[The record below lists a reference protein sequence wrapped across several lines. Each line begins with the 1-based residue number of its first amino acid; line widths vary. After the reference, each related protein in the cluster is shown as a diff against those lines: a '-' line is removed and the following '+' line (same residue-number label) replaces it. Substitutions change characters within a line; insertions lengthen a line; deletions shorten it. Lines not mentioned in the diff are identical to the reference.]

1 MSFARNLLA
10 AAAPYCSSPVSRR
23 LISTTVAPQA
33 YYTSS
38 LLSDKHKLID
48 PKAKLYDF
56 RSDTVTAPTDE
67 MFDLMKSAS
76 RNDDVFQEDKSVN
89 DLQDYM
95 AEVTGHEAALFCA
108 SGTMTNQLALRTHLV
123 TPPHSVVCD
132 HRAHVF
138 LWEAGGIAVHSR
150 ASVSPVIGA
159 NGIHITAEE
168 IENNLLGEDIYSA
181 PTRVVSLENTLNG
194 MIFPY
199 EEMAKISTLARNR
212 GLAMHLDG
220 ARLWNAS
227 QETGI
232 SLKEYGKLFDS
243 MSLCLSKGVGAPIG
257 SMVVGSAKFI
267 DRVRF
272 NRKLFGGGWR
282 QAGFMAVAAQYGIDH
297 IVPTMKETHKL
308 AKYLA
313 NELVAMGIDLQIP
326 THTSMVFI
334 DTKRVGIQVE
344 RDLIPALAERNIKMG
359 GMGTKARL
367 VLHHQID
374 RQGVDTLLEVVRE
387 AVAARQ
393 QHDEDEDSFRLT
405 SSSSA

>member
-1 MSFARNLLA
+1 M
-10 AAAPYCSSPVSRR
+10 
-23 LISTTVAPQA
+23 
-33 YYTSS
+33 
-38 LLSDKHKLID
+38 
-48 PKAKLYDF
+48 
-56 RSDTVTAPTDE
+56 
-67 MFDLMKSAS
+67 
-76 RNDDVFQEDKSVN
+76 N

-95 AEVTGHEAALFCA
+95 AEITGHEAALFCA

-132 HRAHVF
+132 SRAHVF

-150 ASVSPVIGA
+150 ASVSPVIA
-159 NGIHITAEE
+159 SNGVHVTSDE
-168 IENNLLGEDIYSA
+168 IEANLLGEDIYSA

-194 MIFPY
+194 MIFPL
-199 EEMAKISTLARNR
+199 EEMAKISDMARNR

-227 QETGI
+227 QETGV
-232 SLKEYGKLFDS
+232 SLKEYGKRFDS

-257 SMVVGSAKFI
+257 SIVVGSHKFI

-282 QAGFMAVAAQYGIDH
+282 QAGFMAVAAKYGIDN

-313 NELVAMGIDLQIP
+313 DQLVAMGIDLQIP
-326 THTSMVFI
+326 CHTSMVFI
-334 DTKRVGIQVE
+334 DTARAGLRVE

-359 GMGTKARL
+359 GMGTKARM

-374 RQGVDTLLEVVRE
+374 RQGVDSFLEVVRD
-387 AVAARQ
+387 AIALRQ
-393 QHDEDEDSFRLT
+393 QQENEDSLRLT
-405 SSSSA
+405 SSNSA

>member
-1 MSFARNLLA
+1 MSFTRNLLT
-10 AAAPYCSSPVSRR
+10 APARR
-23 LISTTVAPQA
+23 LFSTTVAPHA

-38 LLSDKHKLID
+38 LVSDQVVKKVD
-48 PKAKLYDF
+48 PAAKLYDF

-76 RNDDVFQEDKSVN
+76 RSDDVFQEDKSVN

-95 AEVTGHEAALFCA
+95 ADITGHEAALFCA
-108 SGTMTNQLALRTHLV
+108 SGTMTNQLALRTHLI

-132 HRAHVF
+132 SRAHVF
-138 LWEAGGIAVHSR
+138 LWEAGGLAVHSR
-150 ASVSPVIGA
+150 ASVSPVIAA
-159 NGIHITAEE
+159 NGIHVTSNE
-168 IENNLLGEDIYSA
+168 IESNLLGEDIYSA

-194 MIFPY
+194 MIFPV
-199 EEMAKISTLARNR
+199 EEMAKISNMARNR

-227 QETGI
+227 QETGV

-257 SMVVGSAKFI
+257 SIVVGNAKFI
-267 DRVRF
+267 DRVRY

-297 IVPTMKETHKL
+297 IVPTMKATHQL

-313 NELVAMGIDLQIP
+313 DQLVELGIDLQIP
-326 THTSMVFI
+326 CHTSMVFI
-334 DTKRVGIQVE
+334 DTTRVGLQIE
-344 RDLIPALAERNIKMG
+344 RDLIPALAERNIKLG
-359 GMGTKARL
+359 GAGHKARI

-374 RQGVDTLLEVVRE
+374 RQGVDSLLEVVRNAIAMRE
-387 AVAARQ
+387 Q
-393 QHDEDEDSFRLT
+393 QDDLRLT
-405 SSSSA
+405 SSASA

>member
-1 MSFARNLLA
+1 MSLTTKFLLTPSSVVRRAFSTAIARN
-10 AAAPYCSSPVSRR
+10 
-23 LISTTVAPQA
+23 A

-38 LLSDKHKLID
+38 LVSDKHKLVD

-67 MFDLMKSAS
+67 MFEIMKKAS

-89 DLQDYM
+89 DLQDYV
-95 AEVTGHEAALFCA
+95 AELTGHEAGLFCA

-123 TPPHSVVCD
+123 NPPHSVVCD
-132 HRAHVF
+132 HRAHVY

-150 ASVSPVIGA
+150 ASVSPVIA
-159 NGIHITAEE
+159 SNGVHLTAQE
-168 IENNLLGEDIYSA
+168 IENNLLGDDIYSA

-199 EEMAKISTLARNR
+199 NELSEISAMARRR

-227 QETGI
+227 QETGV
-232 SLKEYGKLFDS
+232 SLSEYGKLFDS

-267 DRVRF
+267 DRLRHH
-272 NRKLFGGGWR
+272 RKMFGGGWR
-282 QAGFMAVAAQYGIDH
+282 QAGFMAAAAKHAIDTV
-297 IVPTMKETHKL
+297 VPTMRDTHKL

-313 NELVAMGIDLQIP
+313 EQLVSMGVDLQIP
-326 THTSMVFI
+326 THTNMVFI
-334 DTKRVGIQVE
+334 DTTRLGLQIEK
-344 RDLIPALAERNIKMG
+344 DLIPALAERNIKMG
-359 GMGTKARL
+359 GMGHKARL

-374 RQGVDTLLEVVRE
+374 RAGVDCLLEVVKE
-387 AVAARQ
+387 AIIAKQ
-393 QHDEDEDSFRLT
+393 QKEIDNEDLRLT
-405 SSSSA
+405 TSI

>member
-1 MSFARNLLA
+1 MSFTRNLLT
-10 AAAPYCSSPVSRR
+10 PLVSRR
-23 LISTTVAPQA
+23 LFSTTVTPHA
-33 YYTSS
+33 YYTST
-38 LLSDKHKLID
+38 LVSDQHKKVD
-48 PKAKLYDF
+48 PNAKLYDF

-67 MFDLMKSAS
+67 MFEVMKKAS
-76 RNDDVFQEDKSVN
+76 RNDDVFQEDSSVN
-89 DLQDYM
+89 ELQDYV
-95 AEVTGHEAALFCA
+95 AELTGHEAGLFCA
-108 SGTMTNQLALRTHLV
+108 SGTMTNQLALRTHLI

-150 ASVSPVIGA
+150 ASVSPVVAA
-159 NGIHITAEE
+159 NGIHITADE
-168 IENNLLGEDIYSA
+168 IEANLLGDDIYSA

-194 MIFPY
+194 MIFPI
-199 EEMAKISTLARNR
+199 EEIVKISQMARER

-227 QETGI
+227 EETGI
-232 SLKEYGKLFDS
+232 SLKEYGKHFDS

-267 DRVRF
+267 DRVRY

-282 QAGFMAVAAQYGIDH
+282 QAGFMAVAAKYSIEN

-313 NELVAMGIDLQIP
+313 DEFVAMGIDLQIP

-334 DTKRVGIQVE
+334 DTTRVGLEIE
-344 RDLIPALAERNIKMG
+344 RDLIPALAERNIKLG
-359 GMGTKARL
+359 GMGHKARI

-374 RQGVDTLLEVVRE
+374 REGVDALLEVTRN
-387 AVAARQ
+387 AIKARQ
-393 QHDEDEDSFRLT
+393 NSNSEESRLA
-405 SSSSA
+405 SSESA

>member
-1 MSFARNLLA
+1 MMSFTRNLVTPL
-10 AAAPYCSSPVSRR
+10 VSRR
-23 LISTTVAPQA
+23 LFSTTVAPNA

-38 LLSDKHKLID
+38 LLSEQHKKVD

-67 MFDLMKSAS
+67 MFDLMKNAS
-76 RNDDVFQEDKSVN
+76 RCDDVFQEDKSVN
-89 DLQDYM
+89 DLQDYV
-95 AEVTGHEAALFCA
+95 AELTGHEAGLFCA

-150 ASVSPVIGA
+150 ASVSPVIA
-159 NGIHITAEE
+159 SNGIHVTAEE
-168 IENNLLGEDIYSA
+168 IESNLLGEDIYSA

-194 MIFPY
+194 MIFPI
-199 EEMAKISTLARNR
+199 EEIAKISAMARSR

-227 QETGI
+227 EETGI
-232 SLKEYGKLFDS
+232 SLKEYGKYFDS

-257 SMVVGSAKFI
+257 SMVVGNAKFV

-282 QAGFMAVAAQYGIDH
+282 QAGFMAVAAKYGIDH

-313 NELVAMGIDLQIP
+313 DELVSMGIDLQIP

-334 DTKRVGIQVE
+334 DTTRVGLQVE
-344 RDLIPALAERNIKMG
+344 RDLIPALAERNIKIG
-359 GMGTKARL
+359 GMGKKARL

-374 RQGVDTLLEVVRE
+374 RQGVDSLLEVVRD
-387 AVAARQ
+387 AIAARQ
-393 QHDEDEDSFRLT
+393 QQNDEESLRLT
-405 SSSSA
+405 SSAST

>member
-1 MSFARNLLA
+1 MMSFTRNLVTPL
-10 AAAPYCSSPVSRR
+10 VSRR
-23 LISTTVAPQA
+23 LFSTAAARPA

-38 LLSDKHKLID
+38 LLSDQHKKVD
-48 PKAKLYDF
+48 PNAKLYDF
-56 RSDTVTAPTDE
+56 RSDTVTAPTEE
-67 MFDLMKSAS
+67 MFDLMRTAT
-76 RNDDVFQEDKSVN
+76 RCDDVFQEDKSVN
-89 DLQDYM
+89 DLQDYV
-95 AEVTGHEAALFCA
+95 ADLTGHEAALFCA
-108 SGTMTNQLALRTHLV
+108 SGTMTNQLALRTHLI

-150 ASVSPVIGA
+150 ASVSPVVAA
-159 NGIHITAEE
+159 NGIHVTAEE
-168 IENNLLGEDIYSA
+168 IESNLLGEDIYSA

-194 MIFPY
+194 MIFPID
-199 EEMAKISTLARNR
+199 EIAKISTMARER

-220 ARLWNAS
+220 ARLWNAA

-232 SLKEYGKLFDS
+232 SLKEYGKHFDS

-257 SMVVGSAKFI
+257 SIVVGNAKFI

-282 QAGFMAVAAQYGIDH
+282 QSGFLAVAAQYGIDR

-313 NELVAMGIDLQIP
+313 DELVSMGIDLQVP
-326 THTSMVFI
+326 THTNMVFI
-334 DTKRVGIQVE
+334 DTTRVGLQIE

-359 GMGTKARL
+359 GMGKKARL

-374 RQGVDTLLEVVRE
+374 RKGVDSLLEVVRE

-393 QHDEDEDSFRLT
+393 QQSNEETVGLT
-405 SSSSA
+405 SSTTA

>member
-1 MSFARNLLA
+1 
-10 AAAPYCSSPVSRR
+10 
-23 LISTTVAPQA
+23 VAE
-33 YYTSS
+33 
-38 LLSDKHKLID
+38 L
-48 PKAKLYDF
+48 
-56 RSDTVTAPTDE
+56 
-67 MFDLMKSAS
+67 
-76 RNDDVFQEDKSVN
+76 
-89 DLQDYM
+89 
-95 AEVTGHEAALFCA
+95 TGHEAGLFCA

-150 ASVSPVIGA
+150 ASVSPVIGS
-159 NGIHITAEE
+159 NGIHITADE
-168 IENNLLGEDIYSA
+168 IEANLLGEDIYSA

-194 MIFPY
+194 MIFPI
-199 EEMAKISTLARNR
+199 EEIAKISEMARSR

-227 QETGI
+227 QETGHT
-232 SLKEYGKLFDS
+232 LKEYGKYFDS
-243 MSLCLSKGVGAPIG
+243 MSLCLSKGVGAPVG
-257 SMVVGSAKFI
+257 SIVVGNAKFV

-282 QAGFMAVAAQYGIDH
+282 QVGGLAAVAHHCIDH

-313 NELVAMGIDLQIP
+313 DELVSMGIDLQIP

-334 DTKRVGIQVE
+334 DTTRAGLQVE
-344 RDLIPALAERNIKMG
+344 RDIIPALAERNIKMG
-359 GMGTKARL
+359 GMGKKARL

-374 RQGVDTLLEVVRE
+374 RQGVDSLLQVFRE
-387 AVAARQ
+387 AIMRRQ
-393 QHDEDEDSFRLT
+393 QQDNEESFRLT
-405 SSSSA
+405 SSNSA